1 MIPQQLHQAAAGQG
15 LQQHHQQQHAD
26 AAATLVAE
34 HLPAGIGT
42 GDLRTMASDVRGKL
56 GGQNAVVVLASED
69 NGKAA
74 FAVAATKQA
83 VQAGVKAGELVKA
96 LGQYVDGKGGGKPDL
111 AQGSGANPQG
121 IDAGLGAIRG
131 MLASATV
138 AP

>member
-1 MIPQQLHQAAAGQG
+1 MCIRDRSQTGDLAAKAQPAGEF
-15 LQQHHQQQHAD
+15 
-26 AAATLVAE
+26 TLVAE

-56 GGQNAVVVLASED
+56 AEQPAVVVLASED

-96 LGQYVDGKGGGKPDL
+96 FGQYVGGKGGGKPDL

-121 IDAGLGAIRG
+121 IGAGLGAVRSV
-131 MLASATV
+131 LADGTL